1 MLGFAEHPWCHPA
14 ALRAAGMTA
23 LRETCARARA
33 PAFARLRLVAHPM
46 VFARLRLAARNLR
59 GRLSSASYL
68 AGPSRSLIA
77 RARAPAFAR
86 LRLAAHPMVFARLR
100 LAARNLRGR
109 LRRPPPR
116 RRSEERR

>member
-33 PAFARLRLVAHPM
+33 PAFARLRL
-46 VFARLRLAARNLR
+46 AARR
-59 GRLSSASYL
+59 PTPSASYL

-86 LRLAAHPMVFARLR
+86 LRLAARRPTPSASYLAGPSRSLIARARAPAFARLR
-100 LAARNLRGR
+100 LAARR
-109 LRRPPPR
+109 
-116 RRSEERR
+116 